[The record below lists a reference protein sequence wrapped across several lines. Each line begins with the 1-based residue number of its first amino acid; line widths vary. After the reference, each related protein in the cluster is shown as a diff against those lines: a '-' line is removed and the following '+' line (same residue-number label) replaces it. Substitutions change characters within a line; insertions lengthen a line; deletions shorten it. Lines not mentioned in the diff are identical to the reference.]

1 MSAQSID
8 SLIHLKSWEA
18 HRQAE
23 QVIAALA
30 ADFPGL
36 VQVGQPFEYVP
47 LPTRRHP
54 SPARRKAPSR
64 CRRLPA
70 DELFRVV
77 PVEEVS
83 RILGFSHP
91 SHTQDNWDNWVPDVH
106 TAYLREL
113 MREWPTLVQA
123 RDLLRKAYSLAH
135 VAATLKL
142 NKTLLADKLRAF
154 KMDVPH
160 VV

>member
-8 SLIHLKSWEA
+8 SFIHLKSWDA

-64 CRRLPA
+64 GKRLA
-70 DELFRVV
+70 AAELFAVV
-77 PVEEVS
+77 PIEEVA
-83 RILGFSHP
+83 RILGFANSTCLH
-91 SHTQDNWDNWVPDVH
+91 HNWINWVPPMH

-113 MREWPTLVQA
+113 MREWPTLVEA

-135 VAATLKL
+135 VATTLKL